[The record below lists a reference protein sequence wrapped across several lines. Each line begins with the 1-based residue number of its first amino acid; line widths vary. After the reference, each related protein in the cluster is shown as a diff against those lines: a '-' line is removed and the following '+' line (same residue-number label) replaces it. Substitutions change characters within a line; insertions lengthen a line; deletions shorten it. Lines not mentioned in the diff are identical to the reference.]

1 MSMRESIEEMSENN
15 ATIAENQQ
23 KVYDAGVRAG
33 KAQDVDYADGYG
45 DGYEAGVS
53 DASGGVWDSLIS
65 GETPVGKAVEADRAA
80 TATYAITAGRAEE
93 ATHAENASHSN
104 SADNATEAEM
114 ALNAQHAQEAEYSV
128 EAQHSAT
135 SDYATNAGHAT
146 EADQATNAS
155 HATNA
160 TTATS
165 ATNADH
171 ATEADYASVAG
182 RASAAY
188 ASGTVSAVL
197 STVAGYNFYKV
208 SIALGVSPKV
218 LILVH
223 NTYHETVIC
232 ASRRYVYNG
241 DVYSG
246 DTTYSDGTFSL
257 NFPAGNPVGPGS
269 GSWSY
274 VAIM

>member
-1 MSMRESIEEMSENN
+1 MTEQFRDKLNEISDNN
-15 ATIAENQQ
+15 AVIAENQQ
-23 KVYDAGVRAG
+23 SVYNAGIKAG
-33 KAQDVDYADGYG
+33 KAQDVDYAAGYEDGHSDGYAEG
-45 DGYEAGVS
+45 IGA
-53 DASGGVWDSLIS
+53 ASGGAFDDIIS
-65 GETPVGKAVEADRAA
+65 GATPVGRATIADRAT
-80 TATYAITAGRAEE
+80 TADYAILAARATD
-93 ATHAENASHSN
+93 ADHADAASH
-104 SADNATEAEM
+104 ADNATLADVATNANHAET
-114 ALNAQHAQEAEYSV
+114 AGHSETAGHATDADRAE
-128 EAQHSAT
+128 
-135 SDYATNAGHAT
+135 NAGHAT
-146 EADQATNAS
+146 SAT
-155 HATNA
+155 TA

-165 ATNADH
+165 AGHADD
-171 ATEADYASVAG
+171 ADYATVAG

-188 ASGTVSAVL
+188 ASGTVSAVS

-223 NTYHETVIC
+223 NTDHETVIC
-232 ASRRYVYNG
+232 ASRRYVYNNNG

-257 NFPAGNPVGPGS
+257 NFPTGNPVGPGS

>member
-1 MSMRESIEEMSENN
+1 MSENN

-182 RASAAY
+182 RASAVFAR
-188 ASGTVSAVL
+188 GTVTAVAA
-197 STVAGYNFYKV
+197 STVNNITFYKL
-208 SIALGVSPKV
+208 SIALDSSAKV
-218 LILVH
+218 IIAIH
-223 NTYHETVIC
+223 NTTGATLIC
-232 ASRRYVYNG
+232 TNGRYVYTNEDYCRGESITFADNTLSLSLPILNG
-241 DVYSG
+241 
-246 DTTYSDGTFSL
+246 
-257 NFPAGNPVGPGS
+257 AGIGS
-269 GSWSY
+269 GTWSY